1 MKPRKFLVEI
11 VHRVVVTHVVE
22 AENPYEA
29 VNKALDADVPDGDA
43 EIGEPVGVQSVLE
56 AT

>member
-11 VHRVVVTHVVE
+11 VHRVVVTHVV
-22 AENPYEA
+22 EA